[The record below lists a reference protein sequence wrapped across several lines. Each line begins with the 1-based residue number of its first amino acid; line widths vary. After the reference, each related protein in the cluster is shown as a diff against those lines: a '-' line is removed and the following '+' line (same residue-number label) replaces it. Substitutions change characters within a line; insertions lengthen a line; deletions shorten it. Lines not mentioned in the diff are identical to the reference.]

1 MKILNIT
8 FLLFFIGAF
17 ITGCYDDKG
26 SYAYSDINQIE
37 IEKFLYSGQAFT
49 VGDTIRVNPNL
60 TFSKDP
66 SDTLTLNYEW
76 RFAGKTRKDWNQ
88 KNFFWIVD
96 TIARGNLEMRITDT
110 KNGMVYLR
118 NIAISLSSEFDA
130 FGWAVLADKDNHS
143 SLSFIKERE
152 VKDEQKN
159 TIFDNVVYQNIYET
173 RNNGEL
179 LGQSPLKLHMH
190 FCQDKSSTIGQ
201 VMVIEGSSPYM
212 VDLNGK
218 TLKKEITI
226 NQAFANQTLPADFK
240 PVNAMFMRWCDLIE
254 NYDGK
259 IYSRI
264 KGTDQL
270 FHSSAFLQTPL
281 QFEGKV
287 LEQCHL
293 ILAKYMKSACAIAHD
308 KKNNRLL
315 LIMDASYGS
324 AAGAGEVKI
333 CPGKPNTGSVEG
345 WVPLDNMG
353 DNKVIH
359 IGYFTPKGSG
369 QKVGI
374 FMILQDKNGKYWTQE
389 FVLKRQYDTSSY
401 YLEECERNP
410 TDLTSIL
417 KENSIIYA
425 LPYQVASEFVLI
437 SSGADIYLYDRNSP
451 NDKIKLFYTC
461 EGTVTCIEA
470 ERFYHRHAGVGTD
483 NGKVVILNMEKAK
496 NLETKK
502 EKVIWDTPT
511 NINFG
516 KIIDIR
522 FKTQYGNDWN

>member
-1 MKILNIT
+1 MRAYERLLNYVKVWTTSDEESTTSPTTARQFDLAKQLVEEMKGMGIEDAMMDEYGYVYGHIPATPGYENCTAIG
-8 FLLFFIGAF
+8 FLAHMD
-17 ITGCYDDKG
+17 TAPD
-26 SYAYSDINQIE
+26 
-37 IEKFLYSGQAFT
+37 YSGEN
-49 VGDTIRVNPNL
+49 VNP
-60 TFSKDP
+60 
-66 SDTLTLNYEW
+66 
-76 RFAGKTRKDWNQ
+76 Q
-88 KNFFWIVD
+88 I
-96 TIARGNLEMRITDT
+96 
-110 KNGMVYLR
+110 
-118 NIAISLSSEFDA
+118 
-130 FGWAVLADKDNHS
+130 
-143 SLSFIKERE
+143 
-152 VKDEQKN
+152 
-159 TIFDNVVYQNIYET
+159 
-173 RNNGEL
+173 
-179 LGQSPLKLHMH
+179 
-190 FCQDKSSTIGQ
+190 
-201 VMVIEGSSPYM
+201 
-212 VDLNGK
+212 
-218 TLKKEITI
+218 
-226 NQAFANQTLPADFK
+226 
-240 PVNAMFMRWCDLIE
+240 IE

-353 DNKVIH
+353 DNKVSH
-359 IGYFTPKGSG
+359 IGYFPPKGSG

-410 TDLTSIL
+410 IDLTSIL

-437 SSGADIYLYDRNSP
+437 SSGADIYLYDRTSP
-451 NDKIKLFYTC
+451 ND
-461 EGTVTCIEA
+461 
-470 ERFYHRHAGVGTD
+470 
-483 NGKVVILNMEKAK
+483 
-496 NLETKK
+496 
-502 EKVIWDTPT
+502 
-511 NINFG
+511 
-516 KIIDIR
+516 
-522 FKTQYGNDWN
+522 